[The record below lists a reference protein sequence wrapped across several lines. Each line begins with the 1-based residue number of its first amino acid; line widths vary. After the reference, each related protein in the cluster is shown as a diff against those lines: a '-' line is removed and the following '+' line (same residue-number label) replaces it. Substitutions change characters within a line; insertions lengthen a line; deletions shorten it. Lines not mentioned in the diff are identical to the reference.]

1 MIPNPV
7 GLQWG
12 QGLTAWL
19 IVVLCP
25 GAISAAAAQ
34 DLPEPIP
41 TAATTTHA
49 AADTETSTAPPLE
62 LELRADHLNVETAQG
77 RTVAVGNVKAT
88 LAGGRLMADRL
99 DYDGTSR
106 SLLARGRVRFQRGQQ
121 LVQASE
127 LRYSLLEG
135 VGEITDAYGV
145 LDLDSSATDL
155 NPETLPTPPLPPP
168 EPMACPPALAPAPQW
183 HPYPWAVTAWG
194 GQMVDTN
201 FGDTFLFRG
210 RMRPEVLGGVGL
222 QRRLLDGGPFSLE
235 FDSTLMGHNAARQRG
250 GEFNNHP
257 PNSNVPA
264 QSFGELTGGLGLR
277 VWLRPWLNLFVVE
290 GVSLNTEVSN
300 YEKTFRENYARLLNY
315 LGFEMEALVTP
326 QVSLVGR
333 IHHRSGAFGTYSGVR
348 EGSNAYLVGLRY
360 RFGQDTPSPRFATPL
375 PPPEGCP
382 EAVAPPMATTTR
394 GNAWQR
400 ARILEQ
406 QRERMLAQVDQR
418 VEKVTFQQS
427 LIAERR
433 FGFPREL
440 TVPDTVNEYGGV
452 RPEQLKDLTTV
463 NNRKL
468 LRGSI
473 SRWRFQAH
481 TIRIEPD
488 QLVADR
494 AALTNDPFTPAQAW
508 LNAENLRIRRDR
520 RGDTLITA
528 DRTQVVLEQ
537 QLPIP
542 AVTRTRLRR
551 DEVENRLVVGVDEE
565 DRDGLYAGYAVN
577 PIRLG
582 ERGRLNLQPQV
593 MVQRAI
599 NGSTNSYPKPGQ
611 PAWASPKRQPADGS
625 DLVGLVAELRAPL
638 LGFDL
643 DGTLDMSTFNPANV
657 DSGTRSWGNLSR
669 RLTLPLLGE
678 STLRLFGAYRY
689 RIWNGSLG
697 EEDVYTAYGASLEDT
712 GTLPNWGQLR
722 STVYWR
728 AGSGRFQAVEFD
740 DNRPRRDRLI
750 EVWRSSAIGSIN
762 SSINLWSGQPLPATP
777 LQGLRNTP
785 VPVVPGL
792 DLNTNLTG
800 ILAAYSDGRQQ
811 NTLSLSAGPTLTL
824 GHFSRPFLDY
834 TQITVTGG
842 GTLRQGGSP
851 LSFDRAVD
859 LGTLNLGLVQQIAG
873 PLVFSGGIGFNVDG
887 NSRFY
892 GDVTGS
898 YVELRWQ
905 RRSYEIGVYFSPYEG
920 LGGVRIRLN
929 DFNFSGPGLPFIPYH
944 PIQAVQQRPF

>member
-1 MIPNPV
+1 
-7 GLQWG
+7 L
-12 QGLTAWL
+12 
-19 IVVLCP
+19 
-25 GAISAAAAQ
+25 AALSLMSLAVAPPRALAA
-34 DLPEPIP
+34 PEPAPAIPEPAPAATEPAPAGP
-41 TAATTTHA
+41 TAV
-49 AADTETSTAPPLE
+49 DGTAPLE
-62 LELRADHLNVETAQG
+62 LELRADSLSVDPGLG
-77 RTVAVGNVKAT
+77 RTVAVGSVKAV

-99 DYDGTSR
+99 EYEANSR
-106 SLLARGRVRFQRGQQ
+106 SFLASGRVRFQRGQQ
-121 LVQASE
+121 LVQASR

-135 VGEITDAYGV
+135 VGELTDAYGV

-155 NPETLPTPPLPPP
+155 NLETLPAPVLPPE
-168 EPMACPPALAPAPQW
+168 EPMACPPALPPAPQW
-183 HPYPWAVTAWG
+183 HPHPWAVTAWG

-210 RMRPEVLGGVGL
+210 RMRPEYLGGVGL

-235 FDSTLMGHNAARQRG
+235 LDSTLMGHGAARQRG

-257 PNSNVPA
+257 PGSDVPA
-264 QSFGELTGGLGLR
+264 QRFAEVTGGLGLR
-277 VWLRPWLNLFVVE
+277 VWLQPWLNLFFVE
-290 GVSLNTEVSN
+290 GVSLNSEVSN
-300 YEKTFRENYARLLNY
+300 YEKTFRENYSRFLNY
-315 LGFEMEALVTP
+315 LAFEMEALVSP
-326 QVSLVGR
+326 QLSLVGR

-360 RFGQDTPSPRFATPL
+360 RFGQEARTPRFAAPL
-375 PPPEGCP
+375 PPPAGCP
-382 EAVAPPMATTTR
+382 DHGNPPPPAR
-394 GNAWQR
+394 GHAWQQAR
-400 ARILEQ
+400 ALEQ
-406 QRERMLAQVDQR
+406 ERERRLAGLNQR
-418 VEKVTFQQS
+418 VDKVTFQQS

-463 NNRKL
+463 SNRKL

-488 QLVADR
+488 RLVADR

-508 LNAENLRIRRDR
+508 LNAENLRIGRDA
-520 RGDTLITA
+520 RGDTLVEA
-528 DRTQVVLEQ
+528 DRTQVVLED

-542 AVTRTRLRR
+542 AVSRTRLRR
-551 DEVENRLVVGVDEE
+551 DEVENRVVIGVDDE
-565 DRDGLYAGYAVN
+565 DRDGFFSGYSLN
-577 PIRLG
+577 PIRIG

-599 NGSTNSYPKPGQ
+599 NGSTRSYPRPGQ
-611 PAWASPKRQPADGS
+611 PAWAPPKRQPADGA

-643 DGTLDMSTFNPANV
+643 EGTLDLSTFNPANV
-657 DSGTRSWGNLSR
+657 DSGTRSWGTLSHP
-669 RLTLPLLGE
+669 LKLPLLGE

-689 RIWNGSLG
+689 RVWNGSLG
-697 EEDVYTAYGASLEDT
+697 EEDVYSAYGLSLEDN
-712 GTLPNWGQLR
+712 GPLPDWGRLR
-722 STVYWR
+722 SSVYWR
-728 AGSGRFQAVEFD
+728 AGSGRFQAVEFEAD
-740 DNRPRRDRLI
+740 RPRRDRLI
-750 EVWRSSAIGSIN
+750 EVWRSSGIGSIN
-762 SSINLWSGQPLPATP
+762 SSLNLWRGRPLAATP

-800 ILAAYSDGRQQ
+800 ILAYYGDGRQQ

-834 TQITVTGG
+834 TQFTVTGG

-859 LGTLNLGLVQQIAG
+859 LGTLNFGLVQQIAG

-887 NSRFY
+887 ASKYY
-892 GDVTGS
+892 GDITGS

-905 RRSYEIGVYFSPYEG
+905 RRSYEIGVYYSPYEG

-929 DFNFSGPGLPFIPYH
+929 DFNFTGPGLPFIPYQ
-944 PIQAVQQRPF
+944 PIRTGQPIGPGQPQLF